1 MSDAQEHHDDEEYDE
16 EIGKKNVAKSRR
28 NISLSVRLIPELHD
42 VLKEEAER
50 QSITISALITNILT
64 KYTKWDRSVE
74 RFGFVTIGR
83 HSFKTILDSVSEEE
97 LEQAA
102 IAGGE
107 HIKDYIQ
114 FWRSNPDVS
123 DFLEA
128 LQIWSKHGGTA
139 QLEVKKVEHEGGPK
153 EYTITLYHDF
163 GEKWSRYQK
172 NLVESALRSMFNIV
186 PKIEEVSEHSVT
198 FSFSSPR
205 LHI

>member
-1 MSDAQEHHDDEEYDE
+1 MSDAQGRHDKDGG
-16 EIGKKNVAKSRR
+16 EIGTKENDAKSKR

-50 QSITISALITNILT
+50 QSITISALVTNILT

-83 HSFKTILDSVSEEE
+83 HSFKTILDSVGEEE

-107 HIKDYIQ
+107 HMKDYIQ
-114 FWRSNPDVS
+114 FWRSKPDIA
-123 DFLEA
+123 DFIQA
-128 LQIWSKHGGTA
+128 LQIWSKNGGTA
-139 QLEVKKVEHEGGPK
+139 QFELKKLEREEASK

-163 GEKWSRYQK
+163 GVKWSRYQK
-172 NLVESALRSMFNIV
+172 NLVESALSSMFNIV
-186 PKIEEVSEHSVT
+186 PKIEEISENSVT
-198 FSFSSPR
+198 FSFSSP
-205 LHI
+205 

>member
-1 MSDAQEHHDDEEYDE
+1 MSEAQERPHGKDEA
-16 EIGKKNVAKSRR
+16 GKKKESEAKKKSS
-28 NISLSVRLIPELHD
+28 ISLSVRLIPELHD
-42 VLKEEAER
+42 VLKGEAER

-83 HSFKTILDSVSEEE
+83 HSFKTILDSVSEEK
-97 LEQAA
+97 LDQAA

-107 HIKDYIQ
+107 HMKDYIQ
-114 FWRSNPDVS
+114 FWRSNPGIS

-139 QLEVKKVEHEGGPK
+139 QLEVKKVEHQGATK

-172 NLVESALRSMFNIV
+172 NLVESALTSMFNIA
-186 PKIEEVSEHSVT
+186 PTIEEMSENSIT
-198 FSFSSPR
+198 FSFSSP
-205 LHI
+205 

>member
-1 MSDAQEHHDDEEYDE
+1 MSEAQERPDGKDEA
-16 EIGKKNVAKSRR
+16 GRKKESEAKKKSS
-28 NISLSVRLIPELHD
+28 ISLSVRLIPELHD
-42 VLKEEAER
+42 VLKGEAER

-64 KYTKWDRSVE
+64 KYTKLDRSVE

-83 HSFKTILDSVSEEE
+83 HSFKTILDSVSEEK
-97 LEQAA
+97 LDQAA

-107 HIKDYIQ
+107 HMKDYIQ
-114 FWRSNPDVS
+114 FWRSNPDIS

-139 QLEVKKVEHEGGPK
+139 QLEVKKVEHEGAAK

-172 NLVESALRSMFNIV
+172 NLVESALTSMFNIA
-186 PKIEEVSEHSVT
+186 PTIEEMSENSIT
-198 FSFSSPR
+198 FSFSSP
-205 LHI
+205 

>member
-1 MSDAQEHHDDEEYDE
+1 MSEAQERPDGKDEA
-16 EIGKKNVAKSRR
+16 GRKKESEAKKKSS
-28 NISLSVRLIPELHD
+28 ISLSVRLIPELHD
-42 VLKEEAER
+42 VLKGEAER

-83 HSFKTILDSVSEEE
+83 HSFKTILDSVSEEK
-97 LEQAA
+97 LDQAA

-107 HIKDYIQ
+107 HMKDYIQ
-114 FWRSNPDVS
+114 FWRSNPDIS

-139 QLEVKKVEHEGGPK
+139 QLEVKKVEHQGATK

-172 NLVESALRSMFNIV
+172 NLVESALSSMFNIASI
-186 PKIEEVSEHSVT
+186 IEEMSENSIT
-198 FSFSSPR
+198 FSFSSP
-205 LHI
+205 